1 MYSNETKLKT
11 LRLGGF
17 QVFSETSEIP
27 IAPITLLYGPNSAG
41 KSAVHD
47 ALDLLRRFWTSLP
60 ADADA
65 DKWEFASAAVRRV
78 ALAKDWRRL
87 DDRTFG
93 EQPLVLDVELLV
105 PRNKLIPPAD
115 IAVQFNM
122 FELLNSG
129 METCDHDTVEA
140 KLQFTPS
147 IDATRTLIS
156 ISVNGYS
163 MLEYIEGESLCLNVQ
178 HSFFGSDSKLASQN
192 WPAPLIMKGG
202 WLCLTGLVVLN
213 GHRQFDLGLVNK
225 GILGGDEIA
234 PISPRTWYEGLNY
247 FQQIVGALLKRWSSA
262 VADACTSRL
271 VAASRTVPI
280 DEELTYFFDD
290 KLQGIEPSF
299 RSLSRSRPEFEGVA
313 RSAALH
319 LLQRAGSMQ
328 LSESELKD
336 AEQVSVINRYLDNH
350 LFTDRIFQIEAEV
363 RRTMP
368 VDEEPGVGAAEG
380 PFIIR
385 LRLRDAQGRR
395 LSFTDVGSGVGYS
408 LPVFCALACPS
419 LAFIQQPE
427 LHLHPALQAS
437 MGDALIERVRQGG
450 GVLFVETHS
459 EHVLLRLLRRIRQT
473 TDGRGGEFALLSTDI
488 SVVYVD
494 PKPDGSSTVV
504 RLPVTKSGEFT
515 RKWPRGFFAERDE
528 DLFGE

>member
-17 QVFSETSEIP
+17 QVFSETAEIP
-27 IAPITLLYGPNSAG
+27 VAPITLLYGPNSAG

-60 ADADA
+60 ADAEA
-65 DKWEFASAAVRRV
+65 DTWEFGSAATRRV

-87 DDRTFG
+87 DDRRFE
-93 EQPLVLDVELLV
+93 EQPLVVDLELLV
-105 PRNKLIPPAD
+105 PRHKLIEPR
-115 IAVQFNM
+115 IAAQFTM
-122 FELLNSG
+122 LELLNSG
-129 METCDHDTVEA
+129 MNTSDHDVVEA
-140 KLQFTPS
+140 KLQFSPS

-156 ISVNGYS
+156 ISVNGNS
-163 MLEYIEGESLCLNVQ
+163 MLEYVEGESLRLNVR
-178 HSFFGSDSKLASQN
+178 HSFFGSDSTLASRS
-192 WPAPLIMKGG
+192 WPAPLKMKDG
-202 WLCLTGLVVLN
+202 WLCLTGPVVLG
-213 GHRQFDLGLVNK
+213 GHRLFDWGLVSK
-225 GILGGDEIA
+225 GILGSDEIA
-234 PISPRTWYEGLNY
+234 PPSPSTWYEGLND
-247 FQQIVGALLKRWSSA
+247 FQQLVGALLKVWSSA
-262 VADACTSRL
+262 VADACTNRL

-280 DEELTYFFDD
+280 DEELTYFFDG
-290 KLQGIEPSF
+290 KLRGAEPSF
-299 RSLSRSRPEFEGVA
+299 KSFSHSRPEFEGVA
-313 RSAALH
+313 RSAALD
-319 LLQRAGSMQ
+319 LLRRAGSVH

-336 AEQVSVINRYLDNH
+336 AEQVLVINRYLDNH

-363 RRTMP
+363 RRITP
-368 VDEEPGVGAAEG
+368 VKEESGVCAAEG
-380 PFIIR
+380 PFIVR

-494 PKPDGSSTVV
+494 PKPDGSSTIV

-515 RKWPRGFFAERDE
+515 RKWPRGFFIERDE
-528 DLFGE
+528 DLFDE

>member
-1 MYSNETKLKT
+1 MHSNETKLKT

-17 QVFSETSEIP
+17 QVFSETAEIP
-27 IAPITLLYGPNSAG
+27 VAPITLLYGPNSAG

-65 DKWEFASAAVRRV
+65 DTWEFASAATRRV

-87 DDRTFG
+87 DDSRFG
-93 EQPLVLDVELLV
+93 DQPLVVDLELLV
-105 PRNKLIPPAD
+105 PRNKLIPAD

-129 METCDHDTVEA
+129 IGTSDHDTVEA
-140 KLQFTPS
+140 KIQFSPS

-156 ISVNGYS
+156 ISVNGNS
-163 MLEYIEGESLCLNVQ
+163 MLEYIEAESLRLNVQ
-178 HSFFGSDSKLASQN
+178 HSFFGSDNKLASQN
-192 WPAPLIMKGG
+192 WPAPLIMKDG
-202 WLCLTGLVVLN
+202 WLCLTGPVVLD
-213 GHRQFDLGLVNK
+213 GHRLFDLGLVSK
-225 GILGGDEIA
+225 GILGGDEIS
-234 PISPRTWYEGLNY
+234 PPSPRTWYEGLNY
-247 FQQIVGALLKRWSSA
+247 FQQIVGTLLKRWSSA
-262 VADACTSRL
+262 VADACTNRL

-290 KLQGIEPSF
+290 ELRGTEPCF

-313 RSAALH
+313 RSAALDF
-319 LLQRAGSMQ
+319 LRRAGSMHQ
-328 LSESELKD
+328 SASELKD
-336 AEQVSVINRYLDNH
+336 ADQVVVINRYLDNH

-363 RRTMP
+363 RRVTP
-368 VDEEPGVGAAEG
+368 VQEESGAGATEG
-380 PFIIR
+380 SFIIR

-408 LPVFCALACPS
+408 LPVFCALASPS

-437 MGDALIERVRQGG
+437 MGDALIERVRQGSG
-450 GVLFVETHS
+450 ALFVETHS

-473 TDGRGGEFALLSTDI
+473 TDGRGGDLALSSADI

-494 PKPDGSSTVV
+494 PKPDGTSIVV

-515 RKWPRGFFAERDE
+515 RKWPRGFFVERDE
-528 DLFGE
+528 DLLGE